1 MDWYVYLIILEGI
14 VIVSMLG
21 WEIFWLRKMWQALQ
35 SLPAKEQVASLAEG
49 FKKNSDEVKVMLSSI
64 SNLAHL
70 AAGFLSQQKNLSQKE
85 KE

>member
-1 MDWYVYLIILEGI
+1 MSWYIYLVMLEGV

-21 WEIFWLRKMWQALQ
+21 WEIFWLRKMYQALQ
-35 SLPAKEQVASLAEG
+35 SLPAREQVAGLAEG

-70 AAGFLSQQKNLSQKE
+70 AAGFLSQQKNFQQENK
-85 KE
+85 